1 MRLADSHC
9 HLTDGAFGGDRT
21 EVLARA
27 RAAGVERI
35 VTVASDVDDAFV
47 ALELAKDHDG
57 VWSTA
62 GVHPHSVNAGVPSGT
77 MDSLAEAAAHPRCV
91 AVGETGLDYH
101 YDHSPR
107 AAQRDSFRRHAQLA
121 ADAGLPLVVHSRNA
135 AEDTAAAVR
144 EAGGSATGVLHC
156 FSGPPALL
164 DAALESGWFVSFT
177 GNVTFRGF
185 DAGVLR
191 AVPRGRYM
199 IETDSP
205 YLAPAPRRGKRNEP
219 ALARRVAEAVAALR
233 GETPARVAADTW
245 DATARFFGLDDE
257 NLCLNDENFRSDG
270 DDLRPE
276 DNGATA

>member
-27 RAAGVERI
+27 REAGVERI
-35 VTVASDVDDAFV
+35 VTVASSVDDAFV
-47 ALELAKDHDG
+47 ALELAKNHEG
-57 VWSTA
+57 VWCAA
-62 GVHPHSVNAGVPSGT
+62 GVHPHSVNVGLPGGALE
-77 MDSLAEAAAHPRCV
+77 SLAEAAAHPCCV

-107 AAQRDSFRRHAQLA
+107 GAQRDSFRRHVQLA
-121 ADAGLPLVVHSRNA
+121 ADAGLPLVVHSRSA
-135 AEDTAAAVR
+135 AQDTAAAIR
-144 EAGGSATGVLHC
+144 EAGEAATGVLHC

-164 DAALESGWFVSFT
+164 DVALESGWLVSFT

-205 YLAPAPRRGKRNEP
+205 YLAPSPRRGKRNEP

-245 DATARFFGLDDE
+245 DATARFFGLDDD
-257 NLCLNDENFRSDG
+257 NLRPDG

-276 DNGATA
+276 GNGATT

>member
-9 HLTDGAFGGDRT
+9 HLTDGAFEGDRT

-35 VTVASDVDDAFV
+35 VTVASDAEDALV
-47 ALELAKDHDG
+47 ALELASDHDD
-57 VWSTA
+57 VWCTA
-62 GVHPHSVNAGVPSGT
+62 GVHPHSVNAGGALEA
-77 MDSLAEAAAHPRCV
+77 LAEAVAHPRCV

-107 AAQRDSFRRHAQLA
+107 RAQRDSFRCHAQLA
-121 ADAGLPLVVHSRNA
+121 ADVGLPLVVHSRNA
-135 AEDTAAAVR
+135 AEDTAAAIR
-144 EAGGSATGVLHC
+144 EAEGAAMGVLHC
-156 FSGPPALL
+156 FSGPSALL
-164 DAALESGWFVSFT
+164 DTALEAGWFVSFT

-199 IETDSP
+199 VETDSP

-245 DATARFFGLDDE
+245 DATTRFFGLDGE
-257 NLCLNDENFRSDG
+257 
-270 DDLRPE
+270 DLRP
-276 DNGATA
+276 DDKTADGESFPSDGETA